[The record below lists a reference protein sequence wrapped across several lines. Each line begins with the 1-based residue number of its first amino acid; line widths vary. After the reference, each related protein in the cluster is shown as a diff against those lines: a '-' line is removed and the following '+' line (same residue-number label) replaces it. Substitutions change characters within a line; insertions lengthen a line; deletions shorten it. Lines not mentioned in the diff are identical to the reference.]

1 MRFLVPLSAVSAL
14 VLAGCSYT
22 SNTTRVPRIGVQAH
36 ELERHEY
43 VVLGNAEGNGCVE
56 QSCILGIWCSVKDEA
71 GNAVK
76 MIDPDTG
83 IEMLG
88 AGLGTVEDVAEVA
101 EASALGAAIAKHAD
115 ADAVFTPR
123 KTMELETKD
132 NVVFRAVKA
141 CVRVSGKSIRIKTDE
156 EMKGAVAVTP
166 PPPPPPPPA
175 PPAETPPAP
184 PAETPPAAPPA
195 G

>member
-1 MRFLVPLSAVSAL
+1 MRSLVPLAAL
-14 VLAGCSYT
+14 SLLVATGCSYT
-22 SNTTRVPRIGVQAH
+22 SNTTRVPRIGVQAQ
-36 ELERHEY
+36 ELDRHEY
-43 VVLGNAEGNGCVE
+43 VVLGNAEGSGCVE

-71 GNAVK
+71 GNSVR

-88 AGLGTVEDVAEVA
+88 AGLGTAEDVAEVA
-101 EASALGAAIAKHAD
+101 EASALGAAIAKQAE
-115 ADAVFTPR
+115 ADAVFSPR
-123 KTMELETKD
+123 KSMELETK
-132 NVVFRAVKA
+132 NNFLFRAVKA

-156 EMKGAVAVTP
+156 EMKGAVAVTAPPP

-175 PPAETPPAP
+175 EPAP
-184 PAETPPAAPPA
+184 TEAPPAAPPA

>member
-1 MRFLVPLSAVSAL
+1 MRSHVPLVAL
-14 VLAGCSYT
+14 SLLLLAGCSYT
-22 SNTTRVPRIGVQAH
+22 SNTTRVPRIGVQAQ

-56 QSCILGIWCSVKDEA
+56 QTCILGIWCSVKDEA
-71 GNAVK
+71 GNTVK

-101 EASALGAAIAKHAD
+101 EASALGAAIAKQTE

-156 EMKGAVAVTP
+156 EIKGGVVAAP
-166 PPPPPPPPA
+166 PPPPPPPPVEA
-175 PPAETPPAP
+175 PPAPAPATPPA
-184 PAETPPAAPPA
+184 